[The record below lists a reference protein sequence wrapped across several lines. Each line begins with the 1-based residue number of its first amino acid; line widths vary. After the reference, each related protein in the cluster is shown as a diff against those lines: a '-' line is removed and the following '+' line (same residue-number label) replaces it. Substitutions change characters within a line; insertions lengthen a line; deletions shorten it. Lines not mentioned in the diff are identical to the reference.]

1 MSHKILYMQH
11 SNSQKAKIYIETLGK
26 IIKEERL
33 KQNKSQRLLADE
45 FDIQKS
51 MLSRIESA
59 VNEPKLISLLT
70 ICEALDMKFSDLI
83 LKVEKEIPKDF
94 TLIEK

>member
-1 MSHKILYMQH
+1 MQH
-11 SNSQKAKIYIETLGK
+11 INTQKAKIYLEILGQ

-59 VNEPKLISLLT
+59 TNEVKIISLLT
-70 ICEALDMKFSDLI
+70 ISEALGIKLSELF

-94 TLIEK
+94 SLIDK